1 MANSTVKINF
11 PGFFSRFTE
20 NKKGNVHLL
29 VLNDHF
35 TQPIKLYAV
44 KDRKASTAS
53 ACLHDYILTH
63 GIPLKILTDED
74 PSFESKLFKELRTS
88 GYNPR
93 SNGLTE
99 RSNLTTKNY
108 LTAFVTENR
117 GWILTI

>member
-29 VLNDHF
+29 VLSDHF

-53 ACLHDYILTH
+53 ACLQGYILMY
-63 GIPLKILTDED
+63 GIPLKILTDQD
-74 PSFESKLFKELRTS
+74 PNENYFKNCATR
-88 GYNPR
+88 
-93 SNGLTE
+93 
-99 RSNLTTKNY
+99 
-108 LTAFVTENR
+108 
-117 GWILTI
+117 